1 MNSEYQVLSPWAD
14 IDPLSLKSIAPRLTD
29 LSGKTIGLFALSKPA
44 SRPIVLAVGERL
56 KKRFPGVILDLY
68 DSFTTWTV
76 MQIETENK
84 DRFENWVKGVD
95 AVVGAV
101 GD

>member
-1 MNSEYQVLSPWAD
+1 MNPEYQVLSPWAD
-14 IDPLSLKSIAPRLTD
+14 IDPLPLKSIAPRLTD
-29 LSGKTIGLFALSKPA
+29 LSGKKIGLFALSKPA
-44 SRPIVLAVGERL
+44 SRPIVLSVGEKL
-56 KKRFPGVILDLY
+56 KKRFPGITLDLY

-76 MQIETENK
+76 MQIDTDNK
-84 DRFENWVKGVD
+84 SRFEEWVKGVD